1 MFMTRE
7 KLRFTDEQI
16 ALANSVNII
25 SYSESIGYE
34 VKRVTPRS
42 FKIQGYGGLYIHGN
56 GHTWNWFSQNKG
68 GGAIQFVMEMEGK
81 TWVEAIKKLL
91 NIESEIIN
99 YVPYKIE
106 SKQEEKGEFILPEKK
121 STFNHIFA
129 YLINTRGIDKE
140 IVYDFVKK
148 DKLYENKYGS
158 CVFLG
163 YDNYGQAKY
172 ASMRSTNTTGKL
184 FRCDVKNSDKSYPFC
199 RSGTNDTVC
208 VFEAPIDLMSYLTLI
223 KKHNI
228 KYFESH
234 CISLGGV
241 ADKALE
247 YYIKENP
254 NITTIMLCL
263 DNDEA
268 GHFACQQIREKYRDR
283 YKIVRHLPQ
292 GKDFNEQ
299 LFNIDKVYVETIGNT
314 DSHRVAEDELLI
326 SQ

>member
-1 MFMTRE
+1 MTRE

-16 ALANSVNII
+16 ALADSVNII
-25 SYSESIGYE
+25 SYAESIGYA
-34 VKRVTPRS
+34 VKQVTPKS
-42 FKIQGYGGLYIHGN
+42 FKIQGYGGLYIHSN
-56 GHTWNWFSQNKG
+56 GHKWNWFSQNKG

-91 NIESEIIN
+91 NIDNEVVRYAPPRVKN
-99 YVPYKIE
+99 IE
-106 SKQEEKGEFILPEKK
+106 EEKGEFILPEKN
-121 STFNHIFA
+121 STFKHIFA
-129 YLINTRGIDKE
+129 YLINTRNIDKE

-148 DKLYENKYGS
+148 DKLYENIHGS
-158 CVFLG
+158 CVFVG
-163 YDNYGQAKY
+163 YDNEGQPKY
-172 ASMRSTNTTGKL
+172 ASVRSTNTSGKS
-184 FRCDVKNSDKSYPFC
+184 FRCDVKNSDKTYPFC

-228 KYFESH
+228 KGFESH

-247 YYIKENP
+247 YYLKENP
-254 NITTIMLCL
+254 NITKIMLCL

-283 YKIVRHLPQ
+283 YRIVRHLPQ

-299 LFNIDKVYVETIGNT
+299 LINMSKSYVEATENT
-314 DSHRVAEDELLI
+314 APHIVAEDELFI